1 VTSFTFCRHNPA
13 PGWGLIF
20 FEYGCNLGRPNRVPY
35 LITIM
40 KNASSFLAGLVL
52 GTGLLLSSGCAI
64 IDAHSETTT
73 SGTIVSDE
81 SLARVQPGSTTTAWL
96 LATLGEPSS
105 REQVDGSTEILKY
118 SSQQLV
124 EVDSELLFIFDT
136 STRKEVHRTVF
147 FECVDGMLSRHW
159 VEATE

>member
-1 VTSFTFCRHNPA
+1 
-13 PGWGLIF
+13 
-20 FEYGCNLGRPNRVPY
+20 
-35 LITIM
+35 
-40 KNASSFLAGLVL
+40 
-52 GTGLLLSSGCAI
+52 
-64 IDAHSETTT
+64 
-73 SGTIVSDE
+73 
-81 SLARVQPGSTTTAWL
+81 
-96 LATLGEPSS
+96 
-105 REQVDGSTEILKY
+105 VDGSTEILKY